1 MCLFRGIIEV
11 KLDRPGAKNSIGKDM
26 LRGLQHSFE
35 AINRDSSANILM
47 ISSSVPRV
55 FCAGADLKERKT
67 MSSSE
72 VQAFVNSLRSTFSYL
87 EALHIPT
94 IAVIEGAALGGGL
107 EMALSCDLRIC
118 GEDAVLGL
126 PETGLAIIP
135 RAGGTQRL
143 PRLVGRSVAKE
154 LIFCGRKV
162 GGRDAVSMDMCIDA
176 GLINHCVP
184 AGEAH
189 LKALEIARNINQKW
203 MAKRAINE
211 GLEVDM
217 ASALALE
224 EECYEQLLNTKDRLE
239 GLEAFAEKRTPKYT
253 AKRSS
258 KSLNSKMVRY
268 TGEGS
273 EARHLLNDREISC
286 QELFRKKLTPSD
298 VSGLNRLVIPKKYAV
313 VHFPPVRNIHAQGI
327 SNKRQAVGIPIRL
340 KDKGFKTWNFTY
352 CFWKSNQSF
361 VITKGWKEFLK
372 EARLKPKD
380 VVIFYG
386 PREGKL
392 ASIIGVECNDSG
404 TSGGLLG
411 SHVGLQP
418 DLQCDFED
426 QDGEDE
432 RGGNEMKKGFKLF
445 GVEIKVG
452 GGNGNGNGV

>member
-1 MCLFRGIIEV
+1 MATLSTLGASIGRKSVGISKPYFSQLFNSNSIPCTLNSPQWQYQSLRTLLLDRISDCVKLHRHSDSDSGIIEV

-47 ISSSVPRV
+47 ISSSVPRM

-107 EMALSCDLRIC
+107 EMVLSCDLRIC

-135 RAGGTQRL
+135 GAGGTQRL
-143 PRLVGRSVAKE
+143 PRLVGISVAKE

-162 GGRDAVSMDMCIDA
+162 GGRDAVSM
-176 GLINHCVP
+176 GLVNHCVP

-189 LKALEIARNINQKW
+189 LKALEIARNINQKLSFTCQTLRSGSIHCIPCKTKTAPMSKSISDKPCVGLGPLALR

-253 AKRSS
+253 
-258 KSLNSKMVRY
+258 
-268 TGEGS
+268 GE
-273 EARHLLNDREISC
+273 
-286 QELFRKKLTPSD
+286 
-298 VSGLNRLVIPKKYAV
+298 
-313 VHFPPVRNIHAQGI
+313 
-327 SNKRQAVGIPIRL
+327 
-340 KDKGFKTWNFTY
+340 
-352 CFWKSNQSF
+352 
-361 VITKGWKEFLK
+361 
-372 EARLKPKD
+372 
-380 VVIFYG
+380 
-386 PREGKL
+386 
-392 ASIIGVECNDSG
+392 
-404 TSGGLLG
+404 
-411 SHVGLQP
+411 
-418 DLQCDFED
+418 
-426 QDGEDE
+426 
-432 RGGNEMKKGFKLF
+432 
-445 GVEIKVG
+445 
-452 GGNGNGNGV
+452 